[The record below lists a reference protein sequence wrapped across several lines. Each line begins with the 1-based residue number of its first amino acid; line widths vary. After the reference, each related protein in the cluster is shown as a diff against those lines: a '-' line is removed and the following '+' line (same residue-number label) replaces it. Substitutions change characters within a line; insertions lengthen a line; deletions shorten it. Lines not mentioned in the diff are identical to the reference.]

1 MKRERRWLKVVRS
14 TKYQVRSRLRCVPA
28 VGRQETRSADF
39 IVLGTMYHVPSTR
52 YKVGKEP
59 RGKKRDLIILGTK

>member
-1 MKRERRWLKVVRS
+1 MKREKKMYNEFCRRYKVRS
-14 TKYQVRSRLRCVPA
+14 KLRGLPA
-28 VGRQETRSADF
+28 AGRRETRSADF